1 MEGMNTSF
9 PHQPSQ
15 NLRSE
20 KPLCSSGKALEIGLQ
35 ATISTG
41 PYYPIPEL
49 TDFRGFATLPLI
61 KSDDMPKKPSN
72 PDNQQIIPVE
82 TIQSRILLIRG
93 HKVMLDAD
101 LAQLY
106 QVSTGRLNEQVK
118 RNRGRFPE
126 DFMFELSKEELDN
139 LKSQIATSSSWG
151 GRRRSRPYAFTQEGV
166 AMLSSV
172 LRSKRAVQV
181 NIAIMRAFVKLRELL
196 ATHKDL
202 ALKLDALEKKYD
214 AQFQVVFD
222 AIRKLMEPEELQ
234 YPCAFFSLFSHSFLP
249 YLLSHTRKAQLC
261 LLFSLSNLEKT
272 VFTRFSSRHPLA
284 SKK

>member
-1 MEGMNTSF
+1 
-9 PHQPSQ
+9 
-15 NLRSE
+15 
-20 KPLCSSGKALEIGLQ
+20 
-35 ATISTG
+35 
-41 PYYPIPEL
+41 
-49 TDFRGFATLPLI
+49 
-61 KSDDMPKKPSN
+61 MPKTPSN
-72 PDNQQIIPVE
+72 PDNPQIIPVE

-222 AIRKLMEPEELQ
+222 AIRKLMEPDELPPRQ
-234 YPCAFFSLFSHSFLP
+234 QIGFEA
-249 YLLSHTRKAQLC
+249 
-261 LLFSLSNLEKT
+261 
-272 VFTRFSSRHPLA
+272 
-284 SKK
+284 KKE